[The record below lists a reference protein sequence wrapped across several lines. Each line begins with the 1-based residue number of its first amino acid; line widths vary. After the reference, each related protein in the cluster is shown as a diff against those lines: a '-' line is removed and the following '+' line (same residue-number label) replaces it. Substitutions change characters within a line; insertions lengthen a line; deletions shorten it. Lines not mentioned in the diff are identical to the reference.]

1 MSKRNIVKTKKS
13 STFSSDDN
21 EYPIYVISNGRAV
34 YANMIK
40 IHEVVLNKYVTS
52 SSETEKEEWI
62 AKKGIHTINNITV
75 GQLKKLLNNIKSF
88 VKKKPDILTSGN
100 KQVKLL
106 E

>member
-52 SSETEKEEWI
+52 SSETE
-62 AKKGIHTINNITV
+62 
-75 GQLKKLLNNIKSF
+75 
-88 VKKKPDILTSGN
+88 
-100 KQVKLL
+100 
-106 E
+106 